1 MITISENALHHLLDL
16 MESEGLSP
24 DTHNLRVGVTAGGCS
39 GLSYKMDF
47 DDKIDPTDTVVEVE
61 SGLKVLI
68 DRKSLL
74 FLYGTELIFTD
85 GLHGKGFEW
94 KNPNA
99 TRTCGCGESFSL

>member
-1 MITISENALHHLLDL
+1 MISVTENALNHLLEL
-16 MESEGLSP
+16 MISEGFTP
-24 DTHNLRVGVTAGGCS
+24 DTHHLRVSVTAGGCS

-47 DDKIDPTDTVVEVE
+47 SNTIDPTDTVVDVDG
-61 SGLKVLI
+61 GLKVLI

-74 FLYGTELIFTD
+74 FLYGTELEYSD

-99 TRTCGCGESFSL
+99 NRVCGCGTSFSL

>member
-1 MITISENALHHLLDL
+1 MITVSEKALHHLLEL
-16 MESEGLSP
+16 MVSEGITP
-24 DTHNLRVGVTAGGCS
+24 DTHHLRVSVTSGGCS

-47 DDKIDPTDTVVEVE
+47 DDEIDPTDTVVDIDG
-61 SGLKVLI
+61 GLKVLI

-74 FLYGTELIFTD
+74 FLYGTNLEYSD

-99 TRTCGCGESFSL
+99 NRVCGCGTSFSL